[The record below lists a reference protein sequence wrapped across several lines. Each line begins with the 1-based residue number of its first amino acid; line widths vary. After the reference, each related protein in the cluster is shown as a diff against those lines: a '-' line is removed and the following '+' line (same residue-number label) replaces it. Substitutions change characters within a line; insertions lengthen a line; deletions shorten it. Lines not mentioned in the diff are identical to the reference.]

1 MVIVD
6 MTENYAVHPV
16 STQRESMAAVPAARV
31 LRQAAFSV
39 PRTPR
44 GAIRAMHCIGVLAY
58 SH

>member
-16 STQRESMAAVPAARV
+16 STQRDSMAVLPAARV
-31 LRQAAFSV
+31 LHQAASFV

-44 GAIRAMHCIGVLAY
+44 GVTRAMHCIGVLAC

>member
-6 MTENYAVHPV
+6 MAENYAVHPV
-16 STQRESMAAVPAARV
+16 STQRDSMAVLPAGRV
-31 LRQAAFSV
+31 LHQRLFFL

-44 GAIRAMHCIGVLAY
+44 GATRAMHCIGVLAC